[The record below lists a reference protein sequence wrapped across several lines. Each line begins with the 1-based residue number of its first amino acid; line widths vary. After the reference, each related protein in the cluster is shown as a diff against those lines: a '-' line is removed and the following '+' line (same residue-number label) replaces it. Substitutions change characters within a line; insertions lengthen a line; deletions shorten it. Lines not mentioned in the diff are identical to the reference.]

1 MSDVDLYHHV
11 ETPSY
16 PAFLTPFTVFHLL
29 TGVLAFVVLRW
40 LLPRFPVFYDFV
52 IWFVVHGLYE
62 LKDVADPQTTNS
74 FGDTIASM
82 LGFFLTWLV
91 FGERPVSLPVVFGVA
106 GVVAVASFV
115 IPEKPSWRLH
125 SNMSHKDMFP
135 RPGELALGHS

>member
-1 MSDVDLYHHV
+1 MSHVDLYHHV

-29 TGVLAFVVLRW
+29 SGVLAFVVLRW
-40 LLPRFPVFYDFV
+40 LLPQFPVVYNFV
-52 IWFVVHGLYE
+52 VWFVAHGLYE
-62 LKDVADPQTTNS
+62 LKDVADPQTTNSPANS

-91 FGERPVSLPVVFGVA
+91 FGERPVSLPVVFGVV

-115 IPEKPSWRLH
+115 IPEKPS
-125 SNMSHKDMFP
+125 
-135 RPGELALGHS
+135 